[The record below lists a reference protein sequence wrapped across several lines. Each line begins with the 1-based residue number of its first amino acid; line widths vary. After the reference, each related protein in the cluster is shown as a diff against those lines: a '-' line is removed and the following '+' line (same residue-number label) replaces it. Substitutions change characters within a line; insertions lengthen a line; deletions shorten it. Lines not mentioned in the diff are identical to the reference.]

1 MFADLASIHPRICPK
16 TPGRHSLASTANPR
30 PHSQRSSFRTRQS
43 PISNN
48 HRLQRIGLSSQRRTP
63 TPLMESV
70 PPFRGMH
77 KVADPH
83 CESTEILQPF
93 DILRWAAYRAEAFR
107 RWGHRRFDAMNPNQ
121 LPAVPSRRR
130 INSPLCRPSRS
141 STSRSA

>member
-48 HRLQRIGLSSQRRTP
+48 HRLQRIGLSCQRRTP

-83 CESTEILQPF
+83 CESTEIL
-93 DILRWAAYRAEAFR
+93 RTFR
-107 RWGHRRFDAMNPNQ
+107 YFNGG
-121 LPAVPSRRR
+121 LPATPKHCEGGCTVV
-130 INSPLCRPSRS
+130 L
-141 STSRSA
+141 TL